1 MLEARRYSPTNTNR
15 HEGRNGER
23 DHSLGTNVSTLFSHR
38 ALHKQN
44 HEHKRKRQGGEDP
57 KAVENSAA
65 AH

>member
-1 MLEARRYSPTNTNR
+1 MIEIQPDA

-23 DHSLGTNVSTLFSHR
+23 DHSLGTNVSGFLSHR

-44 HEHKRKRQGGEDP
+44 HEHKRKRQGDEDP